1 LPEITGCGGEWGSGE
16 NMRKQFKNTK
26 TEKAKWVE
34 AEKILCGIEGLGY
47 EVDRLIEDTNQ
58 KPKQWTAIFL
68 RRKKEKSYL
77 REIGDI
83 VDVIGALNYQYKY
96 VDEYILSK
104 RRRGWVAVFTK
115 RVKK

>member
-1 LPEITGCGGEWGSGE
+1 VGNGAVV

-68 RRKKEKSYL
+68 HREKEKSYL
-77 REIGDI
+77 KEIGDI
-83 VDVIGALNYQYKY
+83 VDVINSLNYQYKY

-115 RVKK
+115 KVKK